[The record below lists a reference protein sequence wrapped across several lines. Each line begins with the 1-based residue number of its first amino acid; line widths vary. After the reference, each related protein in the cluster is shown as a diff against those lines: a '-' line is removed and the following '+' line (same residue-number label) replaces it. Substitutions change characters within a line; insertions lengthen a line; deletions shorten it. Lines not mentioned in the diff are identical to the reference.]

1 MVRAA
6 ATGAIDYSRA
16 DPRDRSWLLRQRF
29 ILLELAR
36 KESHDF
42 LTLVHSHWCA
52 YASKDNLT
60 EEGRKTVKT
69 NLDKTLKTIED
80 ITFPKTTPN
89 EQRAAAT
96 TTTVKTPQKQ
106 AADKIQREPKKDT
119 ILDKD
124 TAELVKKYREMQ
136 EKGQI

>member
-6 ATGAIDYSRA
+6 AAGALDYSRA

-42 LTLVHSHWCA
+42 LTLVHAHWCA

-80 ITFPKTTPN
+80 ITFPRDAEITPT
-89 EQRAAAT
+89 QPAA
-96 TTTVKTPQKQ
+96 VKTQQKQ
-106 AADKIQREPKKDT
+106 VPDKIQREPKKDT

-124 TAELVKKYREMQ
+124 TADLIKKYREMQ